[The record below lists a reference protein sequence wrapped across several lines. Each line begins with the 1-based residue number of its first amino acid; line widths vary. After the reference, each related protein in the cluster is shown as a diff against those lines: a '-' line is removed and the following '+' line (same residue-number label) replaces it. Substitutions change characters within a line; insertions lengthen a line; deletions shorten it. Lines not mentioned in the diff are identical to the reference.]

1 MASTSRPRH
10 GSDEYGRADETLSH
24 RVARLDERLKA
35 EERRG
40 DERHGQVLRELGEIA
55 RLIRESEET
64 CREARDASHEA
75 SAQLKGLRRVQDDHG
90 RRISDQARRIDRI
103 ESGAPMVVRE
113 FGSQPI
119 AIPTHPTPP
128 PMDPPQPEGVQV
140 KAWLSSALL
149 LRILA
154 VLGVGGGGAL
164 LAKLPEWLGGGG

>member
-1 MASTSRPRH
+1 MAAPSRPRH

-40 DERHGQVLRELGEIA
+40 DERHGRVLAELGEIA
-55 RLIRESEET
+55 QMIREETGT
-64 CREARDASHEA
+64 CREARDAAREA
-75 SAQLKGLRRVQDDHG
+75 SEQIRELRRSQE
-90 RRISDQARRIDRI
+90 DQGRRIDRI
-103 ESGAPMVVRE
+103 EAGAPVVVRD
-113 FGSQPI
+113 FGSSPI
-119 AIPTHPTPP
+119 SVPTHPTPP
-128 PMDPPQPEGVQV
+128 PQDPPAEGVRV
-140 KAWLSSALL
+140 NAWLSSAVI

>member
-10 GSDEYGRADETLSH
+10 GSDEYQRPDETLSH

-55 RLIRESEET
+55 GLIRESEGT
-64 CREARDASHEA
+64 CREARDASREA
-75 SAQLKGLRRVQDDHG
+75 SAQLKELRRVQDSHG
-90 RRISDQARRIDRI
+90 DRI
-103 ESGAPMVVRE
+103 TKLESGAPVFVRE
-113 FGSQPI
+113 YGSQPI
-119 AIPTHPTPP
+119 SVPQHPTPP
-128 PMDPPQPEGVQV
+128 PVDPPTEGVQV

-154 VLGVGGGGAL
+154 LLGVGGGGAL